1 MFCKSEFK
9 CLHSYKTNEA
19 CYCYMKNKIVSA
31 SNRIALL
38 R

>member
-19 CYCYMKNKIVSA
+19 RYCYIKNKIVSA
-31 SNRIALL
+31 TNCIDLL